1 MPAVWPSAS
10 TSPDDRFE
18 QPLSRGVLKI
28 GEPTRPQEKN
38 NRRHTLLTRPAPS
51 CGAALSRGGTLRII
65 SIRERSLGQGASRR
79 AGVGRVNMGSFS
91 ASYCDF
97 AHRNPM

>member
-28 GEPTRPQEKN
+28 GAPTRPQEKN

-51 CGAALSRGGTLRII
+51 CGAALARGGDVEDYFDPRTKP
-65 SIRERSLGQGASRR
+65 GP
-79 AGVGRVNMGSFS
+79 GRVSTRRGWAGEKGIVFS
-91 ASYCDF
+91 ILL
-97 AHRNPM
+97 